1 MTDRI
6 KLAVLGLIA
15 ALIFVGGMALAWKI
29 WAPKPAKPETYAA
42 AVKQSDGSVVL
53 ERKPDAT
60 AKPAQELPKGA
71 KLERVVQVTVKPS
84 ASSEAIA
91 PTNGPD
97 PQAASTSDLPS
108 GTTIPCPP
116 IRVDLSLVRM
126 PDESRRVI
134 ASSPDGEVISGIDVP
149 VDGPKP
155 QRELHWNAS
164 VIRTWEPMTGHQH
177 WGGYVQRSAGPFVIG
192 LGGWS
197 GNTFATVGV
206 KF

>member
-6 KLAVLGLIA
+6 KLAVAGLIA
-15 ALIFVGGMALAWKI
+15 ALIFAAGMGLAWKI
-29 WAPKPAKPETYAA
+29 WSPKPAKPETYAA

-134 ASSPDGEVISGIDVP
+134 ASSPDGEVVGGVDIPVEAALVPKVLRWSGVALAGYDAFRRQRVYGASISYARGP
-149 VDGPKP
+149 VV
-155 QRELHWNAS
+155 A
-164 VIRTWEPMTGHQH
+164 TG
-177 WGGYVQRSAGPFVIG
+177 GVIG
-192 LGGWS
+192 Q
-197 GNTFATVGV
+197 TVFVGV
-206 KF
+206 GAKF

>member
-29 WAPKPAKPETYAA
+29 WAPKPAKAEAYAA

-84 ASSEAIA
+84 ASPVEIA

-97 PQAASTSDLPS
+97 QPAASTSDLPP
-108 GTTIPCPP
+108 GTTSPCPP

-134 ASSPDGEVISGIDVP
+134 ASSPDGEVVGGVDIPVEAALVP
-149 VDGPKP
+149 KVL
-155 QRELHWNAS
+155 R
-164 VIRTWEPMTGHQH
+164 
-177 WGGYVQRSAGPFVIG
+177 
-192 LGGWS
+192 WS
-197 GNTFATVGV
+197 GLALTGYDAFRHQRVYGGSISYARGPVIATGGV
-206 KF
+206 LGQTAFIGGGIRW